1 MPPYV
6 PLEQRQRIVELSLQG
21 WSQRAICRLMNRSRA
36 AVSRIIR
43 TYRDHGGSLADRE
56 RSGRPGATDTETDSL
71 IVACVVVDPFI
82 DAKEIRRE
90 LQLDVS
96 LSTIRRR
103 LREAGLR
110 GCVAA
115 QKPQLTERQ
124 RQLRLEFARSVEG
137 CTVEEWG
144 EVIFTDESTF
154 SSRWD
159 QQRHVWR
166 PMNCR
171 YLPEYCHNVLSS
183 GRCAVSAWGAISK
196 EGLCPLVR
204 INGSFTASAYCR
216 LLQEVLV
223 PYALEGPFEDGCY
236 QLQHD
241 RSPIHTARM
250 VATVLENLA
259 IRTLPWPPVGADLNP
274 IENVWGIVKSRLS
287 ARRLSSATSEAL
299 WQAVSEEWERL
310 RLTPEVVVRLYESM
324 PRRVQAVIAANGNL
338 TRY

>member
-1 MPPYV
+1 M
-6 PLEQRQRIVELSLQG
+6 
-21 WSQRAICRLMNRSRA
+21 
-36 AVSRIIR
+36 
-43 TYRDHGGSLADRE
+43 
-56 RSGRPGATDTETDSL
+56 
-71 IVACVVVDPFI
+71 
-82 DAKEIRRE
+82 
-90 LQLDVS
+90 
-96 LSTIRRR
+96 
-103 LREAGLR
+103 
-110 GCVAA
+110 
-115 QKPQLTERQ
+115 
-124 RQLRLEFARSVEG
+124 
-137 CTVEEWG
+137 
-144 EVIFTDESTF
+144 
-154 SSRWD
+154 
-159 QQRHVWR
+159 
-166 PMNCR
+166 
-171 YLPEYCHNVLSS
+171 
-183 GRCAVSAWGAISK
+183 SAWGAISK
-196 EGLCPLVR
+196 EGLGPLVR